1 MYWTDGKATPSLQCP
16 PSSESRAGYECVKS
30 RERRK
35 GLIYRTERPGFF
47 LGLPT
52 QLSFFPFPAQSE
64 EEECSSFFH
73 LHTMKRKLSRGA
85 TAAQIVQNKMGNV
98 GVWANPKLP
107 DFQSYS
113 FLGGRQLINA
123 SIFLIRKSLKISYR
137 SSLLKSFHLLS
148 CTF

>member
-1 MYWTDGKATPSLQCP
+1 MYWTDGKATLSLQCP

-64 EEECSSFFH
+64 EEECSSLFPSPYDEKEIIERGNCGADCTKQDGKCWSVGESKTARFS
-73 LHTMKRKLSRGA
+73 KL
-85 TAAQIVQNKMGNV
+85 
-98 GVWANPKLP
+98 L
-107 DFQSYS
+107 F
-113 FLGGRQLINA
+113 FLGGG
-123 SIFLIRKSLKISYR
+123 S
-137 SSLLKSFHLLS
+137 
-148 CTF
+148 